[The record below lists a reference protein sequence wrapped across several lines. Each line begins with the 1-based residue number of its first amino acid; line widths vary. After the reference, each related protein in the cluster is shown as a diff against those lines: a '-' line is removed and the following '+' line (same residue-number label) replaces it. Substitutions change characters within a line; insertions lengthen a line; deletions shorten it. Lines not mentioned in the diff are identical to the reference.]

1 MAAAF
6 GTGRD
11 PDPIADLAATLAAL
25 DRHTLRSGNALR
37 RNEHNRIGLLY
48 VHAFA
53 ALTIAPLF
61 VASKAL
67 FNGPSW
73 SFLRLLPGFPW
84 TFAALLLAGGL
95 ILLPSTIARI
105 RPLEMIALTLLN
117 TWYTMLAIGFLIPT
131 VAWSVEAL
139 PAIVAGDPL
148 PPNQPGL
155 YAWAVYGHLSVI
167 MRVHLYT
174 LWRMERERRQAADER
189 ARGVK
194 DVLIGL
200 VRQIRRRP

>member
-1 MAAAF
+1 MAAHSA
-6 GTGRD
+6 GRD

-25 DRHTLRSGNALR
+25 DRHTLRSHNALR

-48 VHAFA
+48 VHAVA

-61 VASKAL
+61 IASKNL
-67 FNGPSW
+67 FSGPSW

-95 ILLPSTIARI
+95 MLLPSTIARI

-117 TWYTMLAIGFLIPT
+117 TWYTMLAIGFFIPA
-131 VAWSVEAL
+131 VAWCADAL
-139 PAIVAGDPL
+139 PAIVGGDPL
-148 PPNQPGL
+148 PAGQPGL

-174 LWRMERERRQAADER
+174 LWRMERERHVASGKPAPTMRAIATGLIRQLR
-189 ARGVK
+189 VGR
-194 DVLIGL
+194 
-200 VRQIRRRP
+200 